1 MILNG
6 AMSSVGGIL
15 GPRIK
20 VVGRGDTL
28 LLSLLKTLWGK
39 LSLEVLIPKVGSTEI
54 VEHKRM
60 PFNYKGQLQLGHF
73 QCFIPETRNQED
85 SPS

>member
-54 VEHKRM
+54 VEH
-60 PFNYKGQLQLGHF
+60 
-73 QCFIPETRNQED
+73 
-85 SPS
+85 